1 MLCVLCGL
9 GRKRPRKKK
18 KTNETNENS
27 PLHYFTFCGIYS
39 IVKPFYSI
47 DMTSTSIN
55 NEQYHCL
62 CCNYSTCHKGDFN
75 KHNLT
80 SKHIKR
86 IACFKE
92 GSHVCLCGK
101 AYKHSSS
108 LTKHKHKCG
117 VVLKSQHGELPGE
130 IDGEKNASF
139 LLEIRNL
146 IVDQHRE
153 LIALIEKIAAQ
164 TKFSNIQL
172 HSSSSS
178 QPDISPQET
187 TFNLHSFLNEN
198 CKHSINMKEFIESLK
213 VNFADLENTGKYG
226 FIKSMSQFITREL
239 GKLDVYT
246 RPIHCS
252 DVSRKVLY
260 IKNEDIWQKDTD
272 AHVMTK
278 KIISSMNHK
287 MNVSQI
293 LDWKNAHPT
302 CEYSDDKLN
311 TLYLKIIRNSMGD
324 DDAYEKIITHLSE
337 KIAINKKNPQHL
349 H

>member
-1 MLCVLCGL
+1 
-9 GRKRPRKKK
+9 
-18 KTNETNENS
+18 
-27 PLHYFTFCGIYS
+27 
-39 IVKPFYSI
+39 
-47 DMTSTSIN
+47 MTSTSTSTSIPTN
-55 NEQYHCL
+55 NEHYHCL
-62 CCNYSTCHKGDFN
+62 GCNYSTRHKGDFN
-75 KHNLT
+75 KHHLT

-86 IACFKE
+86 IASLKE
-92 GSHVCLCGK
+92 GSYSCLCGK

-108 LTKHKHKCG
+108 LTKHKRKCG
-117 VVLKSQHGELPGE
+117 VGLTSQDGINAE
-130 IDGEKNASF
+130 INGEKNASF
-139 LLEIRNL
+139 LLEIQNL
-146 IVDQHRE
+146 IVDQHRQ
-153 LIALIEKIAAQ
+153 LVALIEKIA
-164 TKFSNIQL
+164 T
-172 HSSSSS
+172 
-178 QPDISPQET
+178 QPKVCPASFEHEADISPQEK
-187 TFNLHSFLNEN
+187 TFHLHSFLNEK
-198 CKHSINMKEFIESLK
+198 CKHSINMKEFIDSLK
-213 VNFADLENTGKYG
+213 VNLTDLENTGKYG

-260 IKNEDIWQKDTD
+260 IKNENSWQKDTD

-337 KIAINKKNPQHL
+337 KIAINKKNPQHWN
-349 H
+349 